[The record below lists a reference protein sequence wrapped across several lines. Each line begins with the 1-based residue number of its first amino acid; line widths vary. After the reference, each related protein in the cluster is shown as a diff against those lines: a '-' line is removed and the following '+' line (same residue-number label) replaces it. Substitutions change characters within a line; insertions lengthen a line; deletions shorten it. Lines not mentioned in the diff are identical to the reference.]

1 MMVDSISPA
10 ELKARLAANDGAKPL
25 LLDVREP
32 HEYSYCR
39 IEHSINIPLGE
50 IIRRAGEL
58 DQERETVVICH
69 HGRRS
74 LQAAIFLEQNGFSSV
89 INLTGGIEAWAVEV
103 DPAMPRY

>member
-1 MMVDSISPA
+1 MVDSISA
-10 ELKARLAANDGAKPL
+10 TELKHKLATGTQPL

-32 HEYSYCR
+32 HEYAYCR
-39 IEHSINIPLGE
+39 IENSINIPLGE
-50 IIRRAGEL
+50 ITRRASEL
-58 DQERETVVICH
+58 DAERETIVICH

-89 INLTGGIEAWAVEV
+89 TNLTGGVEAWATEV